1 MLPQQEIALKFKRR
15 RFRSA
20 INSYTI
26 YNIVN
31 KDRGNVQ
38 ESIPLAT
45 GQYSTI
51 AYNQKVSYNTPG
63 EQSYIEEFTPTP
75 APILTTTQSNYSA
88 NMSPIP
94 STEISSAGS
103 EGRMH
108 FTMEDFLNG
117 DERKHTRD
125 QLSEEHYRNAERLV
139 SKINKWAELINY
151 TNGLSSSYRTPEEQ
165 IEIYREQN
173 LGEPA
178 MNSKHL
184 SGHAVDIKDPNG
196 ILKQIIRTN
205 IPALLRAKELGL
217 YFENF
222 AKTKTWVHIQDE
234 APGFTGGQIWAPED
248 FLYGNK
254 KRYPVPQQ
262 KQKRNI

>member
-15 RFRSA
+15 RFRSN
-20 INSYTI
+20 ISNYTI
-26 YNIVN
+26 HNIKS
-31 KDRGNVQ
+31 KDQGN
-38 ESIPLAT
+38 IPLVT
-45 GQYSTI
+45 GQYSTTG
-51 AYNQKVSYNTPG
+51 YDKKVSYNTPG
-63 EQSYIEEFTPTP
+63 EQSYVEEFTTTPT
-75 APILTTTQSNYSA
+75 LTTNSLDYST
-88 NMSPIP
+88 NMSAIP
-94 STEISSAGS
+94 SIEISSTGS

-117 DERKHTRD
+117 DRRKHTRD

-139 SKINKWAELINY
+139 SKINKWAELIDY
-151 TNGLSSSYRTPEEQ
+151 TNGLSSSYRTPREQ
-165 IEIYREQN
+165 REIYREQN

-248 FLYGNK
+248 FLYGNQI
-254 KRYPVPQQ
+254 RYPAPKQ